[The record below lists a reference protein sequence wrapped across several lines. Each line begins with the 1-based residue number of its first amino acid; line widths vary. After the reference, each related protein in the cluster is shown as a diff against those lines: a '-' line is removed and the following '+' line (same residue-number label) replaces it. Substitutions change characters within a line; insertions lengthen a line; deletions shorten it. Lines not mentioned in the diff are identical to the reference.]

1 MIIVQLYILI
11 VFAFLASTALLA
23 YEDLGPEEI
32 TCFYTWLFYGLL
44 FPIPLIKGLIKFI
57 INIAKL

>member
-1 MIIVQLYILI
+1 MIILEIYLLI
-11 VFAFLASTALLA
+11 VFSFLALTALLA
-23 YEDLGPEEI
+23 YEGLEPKEI
-32 TCFYTWLFYGLL
+32 TCLYTWLFYGLL